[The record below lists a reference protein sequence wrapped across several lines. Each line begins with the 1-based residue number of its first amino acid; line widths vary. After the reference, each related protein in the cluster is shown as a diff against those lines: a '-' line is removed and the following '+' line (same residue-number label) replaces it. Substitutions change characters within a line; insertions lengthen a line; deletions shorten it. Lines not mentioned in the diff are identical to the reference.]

1 MAGRFL
7 LFLLLAAASAL
18 GQDDPKRLDA
28 LEKENQELRQRVGNL
43 EDAKAADEKEQQE
56 ALAREV
62 QHAEEEGLGLNMVV
76 RRGSVWGI
84 FQLFGDTG
92 FNYLSPELA
101 NRGTTYFFD
110 GSVDLFFT
118 ARVGDHFQ
126 VLSETV
132 FQTAIGATVDTSKWD
147 QERLWGAWQFSDLVQ
162 VKLGLEHGPIS
173 RWNNLYHHGRWLELT
188 ITRPFIARFEGDGGI
203 LPMHE
208 AGIEILGSFEA
219 GGKVRISYV
228 LFFSNGR
235 GPQVTDVEEFSDHN
249 DSKAITGGF
258 GFEPMG
264 GQPLFIGIFAR
275 WDEIPPNSADPARIH
290 SIGQFVGVF
299 QVDYRGERVQI
310 LSELGWITDDD
321 RTSSTDFDHFT
332 GYIQFG
338 YALNDEWTPYFR
350 FDVRDMDNGDPY
362 YSPVNRDLDI
372 YEIVTGVRFDFLDN
386 VAIKLEIGFGERE
399 QRDSGGVVSD
409 QGYIRVGLQL
419 SFVF

>member
-1 MAGRFL
+1 MLGR
-7 LFLLLAAASAL
+7 LFLPLFCIAAVA
-18 GQDDPKRLDA
+18 GGEDDPKRLDA
-28 LEKENQELRQRVGNL
+28 LEKENQELKERVGRL
-43 EDAKAADEKEQQE
+43 EGAAETKEQEE
-56 ALAREV
+56 ALARDM
-62 QHAEEEGLGLNMVV
+62 AEAEEGLGLNMVV
-76 RRGSVWGI
+76 RRGKVWGI

-126 VLSETV
+126 ILSETV
-132 FQTAIGATVDTSKWD
+132 FQTTIGTTSDTSKWD
-147 QERLWGAWQFSDLVQ
+147 QERLWAAWQFSDLVQ

-188 ITRPFIARFEGDGGI
+188 ITRPFLARFEGDGGV

-208 AGIEILGSFEA
+208 AGLELLGAFEA
-219 GGKVRISYV
+219 GKVRISYV

-249 DSKAITGGF
+249 DAKAITGGF

-264 GQPLFIGIFAR
+264 GQPLFVGIFAR

-290 SIGQFVGVF
+290 SIGQFLAVF
-299 QVDYRGERVQI
+299 QVDYRGERFQI
-310 LSELGWITDDD
+310 LSEVGWITDDD
-321 RTSSTDFDHFT
+321 RTSDTDFDHVT
-332 GYIQFG
+332 GYFQVG

-350 FDVRDMDNGDPY
+350 FDIRDMDNGDPY

-372 YEIVTGVRFDFLDN
+372 YEIVIGVRFDFLEN
-386 VAIKLEIGFGERE
+386 AAIKLETGFGERD

-409 QGYIRVGLQL
+409 QGYIRVGFQL